1 MADPKTIAGMVQ
13 ILGLAELLI
22 GSNVVPALTALFK
35 THYEL
40 TPADQAALDE
50 GLHQLM
56 MAPDD
61 APELDVD
68 LIAED
73 DDDATAR
80 DETQPLDG
88 ATCTR
93 HLCALTA
100 RREERR

>member
-1 MADPKTIAGMVQ
+1 MT
-13 ILGLAELLI
+13 
-22 GSNVVPALTALFK
+22 
-35 THYEL
+35 
-40 TPADQAALDE
+40 
-50 GLHQLM
+50 
-56 MAPDD
+56 APDD

-93 HLCALTA
+93 HRCPLTA